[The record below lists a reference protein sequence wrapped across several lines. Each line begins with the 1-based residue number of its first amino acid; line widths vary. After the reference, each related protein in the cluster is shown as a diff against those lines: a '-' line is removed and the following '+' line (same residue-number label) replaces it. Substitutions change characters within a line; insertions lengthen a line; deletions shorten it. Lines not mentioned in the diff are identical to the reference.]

1 MERHSPIPSIVRA
14 SAWVRRRL
22 SPVRPSTSPACRG
35 TLGKPGGG
43 TVIRRVGTASILLM
57 VALLPALAFGQA
69 AYPSKPVRM
78 IVPFAPGGASDVVA
92 RILSLKLGAVLGQQ
106 IVIENRAG
114 ASGNIGMEAAARA
127 APDGHTIFLGNIGA
141 IAINPA
147 IFRNLTVD
155 PQKDLVPITLVVDVP
170 SILVA
175 HPGFPPNT
183 VAELIAWAKANPG
196 ALNFASTGSGALSRL
211 EMEQLRKTADL
222 DLVHIPY
229 KGGAGPAV
237 AGLIAG
243 ETHVMF
249 VTLPSAI
256 ASIQAGK
263 LKPLG
268 ISTARRIEALPHVP
282 TMAESGF
289 PDMVSGAWQGMFA
302 PAGTP
307 RPIVETLHAA
317 ILTTLAMP
325 DIVRRLEN
333 VGVTITTSRA
343 PDEFVAFVGAE
354 TLRWGKVAKES
365 RATVD

>member
-1 MERHSPIPSIVRA
+1 MMTPVRAASIVLA
-14 SAWVRRRL
+14 L
-22 SPVRPSTSPACRG
+22 
-35 TLGKPGGG
+35 
-43 TVIRRVGTASILLM
+43 
-57 VALLPALAFGQA
+57 ALLPALASGQA
-69 AYPSKPVRM
+69 PYPSKPVRM

-92 RILSLKLGAVLGQQ
+92 RIMSLKLGDFLGQQ
-106 IVIENRAG
+106 VVIENRAG
-114 ASGNIGMEAAARA
+114 ASGNIGMELAARA
-127 APDGHTIFLGNIGA
+127 APDGHTIYLGNIGT

-147 IFRNLTVD
+147 IFKNLSVD
-155 PQKDLVPITLVVDVP
+155 PLKDFAPVTLVADVP

-183 VAELIAWAKANPG
+183 VAELIAWGRANPG

-211 EMEQLRKTADL
+211 EMEQLRKVAGL

-237 AGLIAG
+237 TGLLGG

-249 VTLPSAI
+249 VTLPSVI
-256 ASIQAGK
+256 TNVVAGK

-268 ISTARRIEALPHVP
+268 ISTVKRVEALPQVP

-289 PDMVSGAWQGMFA
+289 PDMVSGSWQGMFA

-307 RPIVETLHAA
+307 RPIVEKLHAA
-317 ILTTLAMP
+317 ILATLASP
-325 DIVRRLEN
+325 DIMQRLAD
-333 VGVTITTSRA
+333 VGVTIATSRT
-343 PDEFVAFVGAE
+343 PDDFAAFVAAE
-354 TLRWGKVAKES
+354 AIRWGNVARAS